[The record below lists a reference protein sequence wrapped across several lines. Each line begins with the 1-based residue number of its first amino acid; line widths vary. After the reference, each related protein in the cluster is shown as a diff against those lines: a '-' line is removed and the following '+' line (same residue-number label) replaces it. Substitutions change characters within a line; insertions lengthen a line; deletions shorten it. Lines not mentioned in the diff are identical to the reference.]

1 MADNKDQFKFDLDAR
16 DAIGQLNSIKDQI
29 TSIGDVKNLSG
40 LVKGLVSLAGPI
52 AAVGAALFSVKAAF
66 DLAKEGEQLE
76 KIHKQFEAF
85 ADSVGVNAKKM
96 SDDIQKSIGTTEDLD
111 DALKAA
117 GQAMVKL
124 GDNSDKIPQ
133 FFEIA
138 KKAAQ
143 AYGGTVNERFDQI
156 SQAVANGN
164 TRMLRSIGL
173 SVEADKAMRAY
184 AASIGSTV
192 GALSEQGRQT
202 AIANALLDKAAEK
215 YKNIKVEQD
224 GIETASKRFSVA
236 WKESGDAIAMAMNKA
251 FGPAFTKA
259 IEFFTAAMNNLGTSI
274 KANFGD
280 GLEKANAQMAQTEK
294 HISSL
299 TAEMEKLKKIYGS
312 EETAK
317 NTAEWRALN
326 QQLDAAN
333 AKKNLALAIQE
344 EENRKASAKKGD
356 EIIAAGGLE
365 DKKKDPGVDKQKK
378 LEQEAKFNRELLKL
392 AEARLKDEQE
402 IETNAEQ
409 YSLNLE
415 MQKNNMIAQY
425 DAQIAETKRQ
435 GMAGETL
442 TKAQADQMIIQME
455 ADKQAKIA
463 AMERDAEE
471 NRLKVYDNQVKAAQ
485 NASQGISAAFAQGA
499 AQAQH
504 SMKDYGKQGQMVFG
518 SLTKNAA
525 NAFRAMGDGSK
536 SAGEAMKGF
545 LFGTIADVSEAKGQ
559 FLLASGI
566 GTMNGVEIAQGG
578 ALIALA
584 GLLRSQAGGEGG
596 GGVGGAS
603 GGGGAGGGGGSGGGG
618 YINDKPQLSEDK
630 KKSVSLQVMGNYFET
645 EQTKTRL
652 MEMIRENT
660 DATDFKYQ
668 QIGVG

>member
-16 DAIGQLNSIKDQI
+16 DAIGQLNTIKEKI
-29 TSIGDVKNLSG
+29 GSIGDAKNLSG
-40 LVKGLVSLAGPI
+40 LVNGLVAMAGPI
-52 AAVGAALFSVKAAF
+52 AAVGAALFAVKTAF
-66 DLAKEGEQLE
+66 DLAKEGEQIE
-76 KIHKQFEAF
+76 KIHRQFEAF
-85 ADSVGVNAKKM
+85 AGSVGVNSKQM
-96 SDDIQKSIGTTEDLD
+96 EEDIQKAIGTTEDLD
-111 DALKAA
+111 DALKVA
-117 GQAMVKL
+117 GQAMIKL
-124 GDNSDKIPQ
+124 GDNSDKVPQ
-133 FFEIA
+133 FFAIA
-138 KKAAQ
+138 KKAAE
-143 AYGGTVNERFDQI
+143 AYGGTVNERFEQI
-156 SQAVANGN
+156 SQAIANGN

-173 SVEADKAMRAY
+173 NVDAEKTMKAY
-184 AASIGSTV
+184 AASIGTTV

-202 AIANALLDKAAEK
+202 AIANALLDKAADK
-215 YKNIKVEQD
+215 YKNIKTEQE
-224 GIETASKRFSVA
+224 GIETSTKRLAAA
-236 WKESGDAIAMAMNKA
+236 WKESMDAIALATNKA
-251 FGPAFTKA
+251 FGPASTKLLDHLTKSLDDVGNA
-259 IEFFTAAMNNLGTSI
+259 F
-274 KANFGD
+274 KANFGS
-280 GLEKANAQMAQTEK
+280 GVEKAEGKISRLNGEIERVNQNLAKMRSEGDEGTMLYKAQNDE
-294 HISSL
+294 L
-299 TAEMEKLKKIYGS
+299 EML
-312 EETAK
+312 
-317 NTAEWRALN
+317 
-326 QQLDAAN
+326 Q
-333 AKKNLALAIQE
+333 KNLNNEMALKSAIE
-344 EENRKASAKKGD
+344 EEDRKRGSAKKGD
-356 EIIAAGGLE
+356 EIIAGGDE
-365 DKKKDPGVDKQKK
+365 KKNSGVDKNKQI
-378 LEQEAKFNRELLKL
+378 EQEAKFNRELLKL
-392 AEARLKDEQE
+392 ADARLKDEAE
-402 IETNAEQ
+402 VETNAQ
-409 YSLNLE
+409 AYSLNLE

-435 GMAGETL
+435 GVMGETL

-455 ADKQAKIA
+455 ADKLAKID

-471 NRLKVYDNQVKAAQ
+471 NRLKVYDNQVKAART
-485 NASQGISAAFAQGA
+485 AAGGISAAFAQGA

-518 SLTKNAA
+518 ALTKNAA

-603 GGGGAGGGGGSGGGG
+603 GGGGGGSGGGNSGGG
-618 YINDKPQLSEDK
+618 YVNDKPMLSEDK

>member
-16 DAIGQLNSIKDQI
+16 DAIGQLNSIKEKI
-29 TSIGDVKNLSG
+29 ASIGDAKNLSG
-40 LVKGLVSLAGPI
+40 LVNGLVAMAGPI
-52 AAVGAALFSVKAAF
+52 AAVGTALFAVKAAF

-76 KIHKQFEAF
+76 KIHRQFEAF
-85 ADSVGVNAKKM
+85 ADSVGVNAKQM
-96 SDDIQKSIGTTEDLD
+96 EEDIQKAIGTTEDLD
-111 DALKAA
+111 DALKVA
-117 GQAMVKL
+117 GQAMIKL
-124 GDNSDKIPQ
+124 GDNSDKVPQ

-138 KKAAQ
+138 KKAAE
-143 AYGGTVNERFDQI
+143 AYGGTVNERFEQI

-173 SVEADKAMRAY
+173 NVDAEKTMKAY
-184 AASIGSTV
+184 AASIGTTV
-192 GALSEQGRQT
+192 SALNEQGRQT
-202 AIANALLDKAAEK
+202 AIANALLDKAADK
-215 YKNIKVEQD
+215 YKNIKTEHE
-224 GIETASKRFSVA
+224 GIETSTKRLAVA
-236 WKESGDAIAMAMNKA
+236 WKESMDAVAMATNKA
-251 FGPAFTKA
+251 FGPASTKLLDHLTKSLDA
-259 IEFFTAAMNNLGTSI
+259 VGNAF
-274 KANFGD
+274 KANFGSGVD
-280 GLEKANAQMAQTEK
+280 RAEGKIARLNGEIEAVNA
-294 HISSL
+294 
-299 TAEMEKLKKIYGS
+299 
-312 EETAK
+312 
-317 NTAEWRALN
+317 
-326 QQLDAAN
+326 
-333 AKKNLALAIQE
+333 NLAKMRAEGDEGTMLYKAQNTELEMLTKRLSNELALKSAIE
-344 EENRKASAKKGD
+344 EEDRKRGSAKKGD

-365 DKKKDPGVDKQKK
+365 EKKKDGGVDKNKK
-378 LEQEAKFNRELLKL
+378 LEQEEKFNRELLKL

-402 IETNAEQ
+402 IETDAQ
-409 YSLNLE
+409 AYSLNLE

-435 GMAGETL
+435 GMSGETI

-471 NRLKVYDNQVKAAQ
+471 NRLKVYDNQVKAART
-485 NASQGISAAFAQGA
+485 AAGGISAAFAQGA

-518 SLTKNAA
+518 ALTKNAA

-603 GGGGAGGGGGSGGGG
+603 GGGGGAGGGGSGGG
-618 YINDKPQLSEDK
+618 YVNDKPMLAEDK